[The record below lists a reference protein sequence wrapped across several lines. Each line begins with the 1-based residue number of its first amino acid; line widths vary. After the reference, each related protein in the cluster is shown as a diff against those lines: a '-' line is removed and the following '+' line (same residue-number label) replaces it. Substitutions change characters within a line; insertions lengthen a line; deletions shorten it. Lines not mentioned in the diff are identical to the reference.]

1 MKQRRFASVSLV
13 LVALVV
19 AAFGLIANGGV
30 AGADHGRGTL
40 TTTLTGAEEFPSPG
54 DPDGS
59 GFAVLRLNV
68 EENTICFQL
77 IVRNIQFPTTGA
89 HIHEAPAGAAGPVVQ
104 GLTPPAQ
111 AGSSSVGTSN
121 GCVQPT
127 DPTLVEDILQNP
139 EDYYVNVHNT
149 TFGGGAVRGQLGD

>member
-13 LVALVV
+13 LVALAV
-19 AAFGLIANGGV
+19 AAFGLIANVGV

-40 TTTLTGAEEFPSPG
+40 TTTLTGAEEFPGPG

-59 GFAVLRLNV
+59 GFAVLRVNV
-68 EENTICFQL
+68 EESTICYQL
-77 IVRNIQFPTTGA
+77 IVRDIQFPTTGA
-89 HIHEAPAGAAGPVVQ
+89 HIHEASAGAAGPVVQ

-121 GCVQPT
+121 GCVEANPA
-127 DPTLVEDILQNP
+127 LVADLLQNP
-139 EDYYVNVHNT
+139 EDYYVNVHNAEYPA
-149 TFGGGAVRGQLGD
+149 GAVRGQLGD